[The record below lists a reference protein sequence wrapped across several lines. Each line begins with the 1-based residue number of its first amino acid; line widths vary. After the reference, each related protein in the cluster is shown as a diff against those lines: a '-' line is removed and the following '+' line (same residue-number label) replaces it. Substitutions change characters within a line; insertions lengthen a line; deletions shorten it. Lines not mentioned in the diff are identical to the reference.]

1 MSVEGT
7 EQQQNNDQAH
17 AAAQMDKML
26 DASMAQK
33 NDSQFQKPSDLV
45 ERDEDTG
52 LVSVESLCMNC
63 GENGTTRLLLIR
75 VPFFRDIILE
85 SFECPHCFFK
95 DNSVKSAGQIQ
106 PQGTKYTLDVE
117 DEADMQRQVIRS
129 DTSIFKLETLG
140 VEMPKGESQMTNVE
154 GVLRRIYDSLSQ
166 EQPLR
171 KVQAPELYTALEPI
185 IEKIGKMLEG
195 QSFPFTISLDDPTG
209 NSWIAPNPN
218 DKGHKYRR
226 RDYPRT
232 HEQNEELGIAADPE
246 AQKLEGVVLKE
257 AAGDPEDLDITD
269 GKVYTLPAEC
279 PGCTKQCV
287 VNMQKVS
294 IPHFKDVI
302 IWSTVCDHCGYRTN
316 EVKTGGEVPDKGRR
330 ITLKVEN
337 EVDLSRDILKSD
349 TCALKSEDL
358 DLEVQ
363 PGTLGG
369 RFTTIEGLLT
379 EVRDQLHGQ
388 IFDLGTGGGDSM
400 ASSDKE
406 TWERFFNKL
415 DSAIKGQMKFTII
428 LEDPLANSYVQD
440 LCSPAPDPQLTV
452 EDYTRTDE
460 EEEELGLKDM
470 KVEGYE
476 QDAEQNEDTK
486 HEETK

>member
-1 MSVEGT
+1 M
-7 EQQQNNDQAH
+7 Q
-17 AAAQMDKML
+17 
-26 DASMAQK
+26 
-33 NDSQFQKPSDLV
+33 
-45 ERDEDTG
+45 
-52 LVSVESLCMNC
+52 
-63 GENGTTRLLLIR
+63 GTTRLLLIR

-85 SFECPHCFFK
+85 SFECPHCNFR

-117 DEADMQRQVIRS
+117 NLEDMQRQVIKS
-129 DTSIFKLETLG
+129 DTAIFKLETLG

-154 GVLRRIYDSLSQ
+154 GVLRRISDSLSQ

-171 KVQAPELYTALEPI
+171 KIQAPELYDALQSI
-185 IEKIGKMLEG
+185 IERIGKILEG

-209 NSWIAPNPN
+209 NSWIAPSPN

-246 AQKLEGVVLKE
+246 AQKNEGVVLKE
-257 AAGDPEDLDITD
+257 VAGDPEDLDIAD

-279 PGCTKQCV
+279 PGCTKSCV
-287 VNMQKVS
+287 VNMQKVN
-294 IPHFKDVI
+294 IPHFKEVFV
-302 IWSTVCDHCGYRTN
+302 WSTVCDHCGYRTN
-316 EVKTGGEVPDKGRR
+316 EVKTGGEIPDKGKRV
-330 ITLKVEN
+330 TLKVEN
-337 EVDLSRDILKSD
+337 VVDLSRDILKSD
-349 TCALKSEDL
+349 TCGLKSDEL

-369 RFTTIEGLLT
+369 RFTTVEGLLT

-388 IFDLGTGGGDSM
+388 IFDLGTDGGDSM
-400 ASSDKE
+400 ADSDRG
-406 TWERFFNKL
+406 TWTRFFNRL
-415 DSAIKGQMKFTII
+415 DSAIKGELKFTIV

-440 LCSPAPDPQLTV
+440 LCSPARDPQLTI
-452 EDYTRTDE
+452 EEYTRTDE

-470 KVEGYE
+470 KVQGYE
-476 QDAEQNEDTK
+476 QDAEQKEDKPAEATQK
-486 HEETK
+486 S